1 MPCPFKVVN
10 CDLIL
15 STNKLSST
23 SLTWTPNLEYQVDTC
38 NLSLLCFVSLRSQF
52 VTSNC
57 LSATYSPSS
66 LFLGLNSLFGL
77 NSPLPPGRRSLSN
90 GFRFRSPSLRN
101 SLGLNSP
108 LGLSSFEPNSRGLLS
123 LGLNSLGLSSL
134 DLNSPGLRDSL
145 GLNSLGS
152 LDLKPDSS
160 F

>member
-23 SLTWTPNLEYQVDTC
+23 SLTWTPNLGYQVDTC
-38 NLSLLCFVSLRSQF
+38 NLSLLCFVSLRSQI
-52 VTSNC
+52 VTLNC

-66 LFLGLNSLFGL
+66 LFLGLNS
-77 NSPLPPGRRSLSN
+77 PLPSGRRSLSN

-134 DLNSPGLRDSL
+134 VLNSPGLRDSL
-145 GLNSLGS
+145 GLKSRPSPLGLNSLGS
-152 LDLKPDSS
+152 LDL
-160 F
+160 